1 MYNLF
6 DLPSNSDVQ
15 VDVKP
20 IFHDVSVQCNLLQ
33 HSIPLVDASVQCNLQ
48 HSVVMSS
55 PTGDSIESELSDGS
69 QVIDTSTE
77 TYYPSEENGSS

>member
-20 IFHDVSVQCNLLQ
+20 IFHDVSVQCNFLQ

-48 HSVVMSS
+48 
-55 PTGDSIESELSDGS
+55 
-69 QVIDTSTE
+69 QVIPLNQNYQME
-77 TYYPSEENGSS
+77 VK